1 MQNICHPN
9 PYFVFFNFT
18 FLIFFRIFAPTKKSF
33 ALKKFLTHIILC
45 VFFAISGR
53 AETIM
58 MVGDSHVAGKTYPR
72 TVESLLT
79 DHVKDCHFT
88 FFGINGASFPT
99 FCKPE
104 NLDTIFS
111 IRPDILIVHLG
122 TNDCY
127 ARKFNPDVFRQNMTR
142 FYNAVHD
149 SLPEVKMVFVTPFF
163 NKHKHTIR
171 SKNKKRRTVWE
182 LNNNNA
188 TCADE
193 IVKFH
198 EKHPEDTRVINH
210 NAAHGMD
217 FLNNGLINARDNVH
231 LTVPGYVMLGTQV
244 AEEFLTLPDL
254 FSSQAEK

>member
-1 MQNICHPN
+1 M
-9 PYFVFFNFT
+9 
-18 FLIFFRIFAPTKKSF
+18 
-33 ALKKFLTHIILC
+33 KKFLTHIILC